1 MLEMEEIF
9 HRLID
14 RRHPEMRA
22 DETEEMHEGAH
33 EWFQKIERL
42 LATNGRKGTASATSR
57 SAAQSENP
65 TKTSSRTTSKSS

>member
-33 EWFQKIERL
+33 KWFQQIERL
-42 LATNGRKGTASATSR
+42 MASAGRKDTGSASTRTAGQSGPQTQPSSKATS
-57 SAAQSENP
+57 
-65 TKTSSRTTSKSS
+65 KTS